1 MLDLLRASTIV
12 GALWVAASLTL
23 TWPSG
28 AQAHEHRQV
37 GAYGLT
43 VGWADEPAYT
53 GFKNGVH
60 LMVRDAAGKPVT
72 DMGDTL
78 KVEVIFG
85 TTKTAMLPVTPA
97 FGKTF
102 GRPGDYRAP
111 IIPTRPGNY
120 TFHFAGTIHN
130 EKIDQ
135 SFTSSEQTF
144 DPVSGATEIEFPAKD
159 PSPGELAGRL
169 EREGPRIE
177 AAQAAARAAN
187 SAASQSRL
195 VAVIAIVLGAVGI
208 VLTLMPRRRTA

>member
-1 MLDLLRASTIV
+1 MLHLLRASTIV

-23 TWPSG
+23 TWSIS
-28 AQAHEHRQV
+28 AQAHEHRHV
-37 GAYGLT
+37 GAYELT
-43 VGWADEPAYT
+43 VGWADEPTYT
-53 GFKNGVH
+53 GFKNGVQ
-60 LMVRDAAGKPVT
+60 LIVRDAAGKPVT

-120 TFHFAGTIHN
+120 TFHFVGTIHD

-144 DPVSGATEIEFPAKD
+144 DPVSEATEIEFPAKD

-177 AAQAAARAAN
+177 AAQAAATAAN

-195 VAVIAIVLGAVGI
+195 VAAIAIVLGAVGI
-208 VLTLMPRRRTA
+208 VLALMPRRRTA